1 MLPKSKRQIYVGFD
15 DGMKAVKYYNAETHK
30 ILTSCNF
37 QHLNSPPETFPKPI
51 IMTPSVWPE
60 GESGS
65 SKVDMLL
72 LGETDSG
79 KKNKHKPRREEEIDV
94 DINELQKTWGIK
106 TDYKNL
112 H

>member
-1 MLPKSKRQIYVGFD
+1 MLPKSKRQIYVGFND
-15 DGMKAVKYYNAETHK
+15 SVKAVKYYNAETHK

-37 QHLNSPPETFPKPI
+37 RHLNPPPETFPKPI

-60 GESGS
+60 GESGR

-79 KKNKHKPRREEEIDV
+79 KNETDSGKKNK
-94 DINELQKTWGIK
+94 QK
-106 TDYKNL
+106 
-112 H
+112 